1 MTKHIFVLSYCGAQE
16 FFDTI
21 NVKEFPD
28 STFYFIDNG
37 NQNYVPSFDCFTHT
51 TSRNIGCAGG
61 WNLICDIAFNYLKLE
76 NIIITQDDATYTNE
90 QLEDALLETNEVCLT
105 GVYQPHFEFSCFAI
119 NKDTYTKVG
128 RFDEN
133 FIYVYSED
141 ADYKQR
147 CRLSSVVINSLMYES
162 KQNNKSLTLKK
173 QPNLNRIQYNR
184 DYLKFKWGNSIH
196 PSSVARMDSQAPFEY
211 SSPYYHSGI
220 FSLDFIPLTDRI
232 RNIFPDIYEN
242 STESR
247 LPSAIEYDK
256 FITKEVSIVC

>member
-1 MTKHIFVLSYCGAQE
+1 MNKHIFVLSYCGAQE

-21 NVKEFPD
+21 SIEEFPD
-28 STFYFIDNG
+28 STFYFVDNG
-37 NQNYVPSFDCFTHT
+37 NQKYTPSFDCFTYT
-51 TSRNIGCAGG
+51 TSRNLGCAGG
-61 WNLICDIAFNYLKLE
+61 WNLICDIAFKYLKLE
-76 NIIITQDDATYTNE
+76 NIIITQDDATYTNA

-119 NKDTYTKVG
+119 NKHTYQKVG

-147 CRLSSVVINSLMYES
+147 CMLKGITINSLMHNS
-162 KQNNKSLTLKK
+162 AQNNKSLTLKK
-173 QPNLNRIQYNR
+173 QPSLDRIQYNR

-196 PSSVARMDSQAPFEY
+196 PSPISRADSQAPFELRT
-211 SSPYYHSGI
+211 PFAHSGL
-220 FSLDFIPLTDRI
+220 FTLDFVPVSDRI
-232 RNIFPDIYEN
+232 KKVFPELYKN
-242 STESR
+242 SVESR

-256 FITKEVSIVC
+256 FITGEVSITC